1 MTALVPR
8 RTIVRTIVA
17 CGLGAMGSALA
28 GSARGGTLSSPAE
41 KAILTVTGLI
51 TNTNEGDAASFDR
64 PMLEALGLDGFRTM
78 TPWYDRPV
86 RFEGV
91 RMRRLMQAVG
101 AFGTD
106 VVAFALNDYVIEIPM
121 CDFDRHGALLAMKRD
136 GVDMPVRDKG
146 PLFIVYPYDSK
157 PELRSQQF
165 YSRSAWQVARLVVT

>member
-1 MTALVPR
+1 MTTRLPR
-8 RTIVRTIVA
+8 RTVA
-17 CGLGAMGSALA
+17 TGGLGAIGAALA
-28 GSARGGTLSSPAE
+28 RSAKGGALSSPTR
-41 KAILTVTGLI
+41 KAILTVAGAI
-51 TNTNEGDAASFDR
+51 ANTNEGDAATFDR

-86 RFEGV
+86 LFEGV

-121 CDFDRHGALLAMKRD
+121 SDFDCYGALLAMKRD

>member
-1 MTALVPR
+1 MTTQVPR
-8 RTIVRTIVA
+8 RTVVA
-17 CGLGAMGSALA
+17 CGLGVMGSALA
-28 GSARGGTLSSPAE
+28 RSARGGTLSPPAN
-41 KAILTVTGLI
+41 KSILPVAVAF
-51 TNTNEGDAASFDR
+51 TNTNEGNTAALDR
-64 PMLEALGLDGFRTM
+64 PMLEALGGDGFRTM

-86 RFEGV
+86 RFDGV

-121 CDFDRHGALLAMKRD
+121 CDFDRYGALLAMKRD

-146 PLFIVYPYDSK
+146 PLFIVYPYDSE

>member
-1 MTALVPR
+1 MTVWVPR
-8 RTIVRTIVA
+8 RTVAA
-17 CGLGAMGSALA
+17 CGLGMVGAALA
-28 GSARGGTLSSPAE
+28 RSARGGALSSPAE
-41 KAILTVTGLI
+41 RTVLTVAGAV
-51 TNTNEGDAASFDR
+51 TNTNEGNTATFDR

-101 AFGTD
+101 AFGTG
-106 VVAFALNDYVIEIPM
+106 VVAFALNDYAIDIPVS
-121 CDFDRHGALLAMKRD
+121 DFERYGVLLAMKRD

-157 PELRSQQF
+157 PELRSQLF

>member
-1 MTALVPR
+1 MTADVPR
-8 RTIVRTIVA
+8 RTLLA
-17 CGLGAMGSALA
+17 GSLGAMGAA
-28 GSARGGTLSSPAE
+28 HARSARGGALSPPAGTT
-41 KAILTVTGLI
+41 ILTVAGAI
-51 TNTNEGDAASFDR
+51 ANTNGGDAATFDR

-78 TPWYDRPV
+78 TPWYNRPV

-121 CDFDRHGALLAMKRD
+121 SDFDCYGALLAMKRD

>member
-1 MTALVPR
+1 MTTEAPR
-8 RTIVRTIVA
+8 RAVLA
-17 CGLGAMGSALA
+17 GGLGAIGSALA
-28 GSARGGTLSSPAE
+28 RSARGGALSSPAE
-41 KAILTVTGLI
+41 KTILTVTGAI
-51 TNTNEGDAASFDR
+51 TNTNGGDAATFDR
-64 PMLEALGLDGFRTM
+64 PMLEGLGLDGFRTM

-86 RFEGV
+86 RFDGV

-101 AFGTD
+101 AFGTE

-121 CDFDRHGALLAMKRD
+121 SDFECHGALLAMKRD

-146 PLFIVYPYDSK
+146 PLFIGYPYDSK

>member
-1 MTALVPR
+1 MTLEMPR
-8 RTIVRTIVA
+8 RTVVA
-17 CGLGAMGSALA
+17 CGLGVMGAALA
-28 GSARGGTLSSPAE
+28 RSARGGTFSSPAN
-41 KAILTVTGLI
+41 KAILTVAGAI
-51 TNTNEGDAASFDR
+51 TNTNKGDAAAFDR
-64 PMLEALGLDGFRTM
+64 PMLEALGLDGFRTT

-86 RFEGV
+86 WFQGV
-91 RMRRLMQAVG
+91 RMQRLMQAVG

-106 VVAFALNDYVIEIPM
+106 VVAFALNDYVIELPM
-121 CDFDRHGALLAMKRD
+121 SDFDRYGVLLAMKRD